1 MEPTAPVCPTFTNNP
16 TSAQFG
22 PQSWRQPG
30 LLPSPT
36 PMSMFAIITSFHS
49 PASVPV
55 SSHSLCPDLA
65 HLGSCPAAAS
75 LGISSL
81 FSTQLSD
88 LLNTSD
94 PVILPQK
101 AVQWLPNALRI
112 KPQALPGVGGPRV
125 ICPLLDPDPT
135 ASAHLVRATVVSFP
149 ELQGRTKRKA
159 LRPL

>member
-1 MEPTAPVCPTFTNNP
+1 
-16 TSAQFG
+16 
-22 PQSWRQPG
+22 
-30 LLPSPT
+30 
-36 PMSMFAIITSFHS
+36 MSMFAIITSFHS

-135 ASAHLVRATVVSFP
+135 ASAHLVRATVVSFLTLFSNISHFP
-149 ELQGRTKRKA
+149 
-159 LRPL
+159 PLCLCPRSSFCLDPAPPQVLPQSVSFLKSSFAQ